1 MRITFGE
8 HDDFAGFDRDRLS
21 ATDRG
26 EAPPL
31 GNDVIGDEI
40 LRAREDLRQ
49 DPLPRRR
56 LDGPWRLGHDV
67 KKRGAGLSR
76 TVRSTSESASAA
88 IASYTLTLGRRLILS
103 DAVSIRRTRDHW
115 EPQSRHLSTP
125 HFATQGRKVLDLY
138 VILRPNAWA
147 NVQEF
152 GSAGPSLSPSAM
164 HRGETER

>member
-31 GNDVIGDEI
+31 GNDVIGDEM

-67 KKRGAGLSR
+67 KKRGAGQSHRSQHIGKNVCSHCLLATVKERQHAAWGSGDYAR
-76 TVRSTSESASAA
+76 IGTTLQIVGETLCEAADVRS
-88 IASYTLTLGRRLILS
+88 
-103 DAVSIRRTRDHW
+103 
-115 EPQSRHLSTP
+115 
-125 HFATQGRKVLDLY
+125 
-138 VILRPNAWA
+138 N
-147 NVQEF
+147 
-152 GSAGPSLSPSAM
+152 
-164 HRGETER
+164 HRGRCLRR